1 MAEPNGPD
9 SSQQSTAQNVAQN
22 VAQSVFSSEK
32 REDIWA
38 LLIAAGIFLVSVI
51 APEPVHAFFSSV
63 LVLF

>member
-1 MAEPNGPD
+1 MAEPSGSDDTPR
-9 SSQQSTAQNVAQN
+9 SPVESAS
-22 VAQSVFSSEK
+22 QSVFSSEK

-38 LLIAAGIFLVSVI
+38 LLIAAGIFLISVI

>member
-9 SSQQSTAQNVAQN
+9 SPQPSTAANVARD
-22 VAQSVFSSEK
+22 VFSSEK

-38 LLIAAGIFLVSVI
+38 LLIAAGIFLVSVV

>member
-9 SSQQSTAQNVAQN
+9 SPQQSTAANVARD
-22 VAQSVFSSEK
+22 VFSSEK

-38 LLIAAGIFLVSVI
+38 LIIAGVIFLVSVAFPAQI
-51 APEPVHAFFSSV
+51 HAFFSSV

>member
-9 SSQQSTAQNVAQN
+9 SPQQSTAANVAQN
-22 VAQSVFSSEK
+22 VFSSEK

-38 LLIAAGIFLVSVI
+38 LLIAAGIFVVSVI

>member
-1 MAEPNGPD
+1 MAEPNEPQ
-9 SSQQSTAQNVAQN
+9 SSQQSTAEHVAQD
-22 VAQSVFSSEK
+22 VFSSEK

>member
-1 MAEPNGPD
+1 MAESNGPN
-9 SSQQSTAQNVAQN
+9 SPQQSTATNVARD
-22 VAQSVFSSEK
+22 VFSSEK

-38 LLIAAGIFLVSVI
+38 LLIAAGIFLVSVV

>member
-1 MAEPNGPD
+1 MAEPKGPD
-9 SSQQSTAQNVAQN
+9 GAHQSTAQNIAHD
-22 VAQSVFSSEK
+22 VFSSEK

-51 APEPVHAFFSSV
+51 APGPVHAFFSSV